1 MTVSSGYIT
10 LQRYV
15 NIHLYEVFTQ
25 RGQFDL
31 FPLHA
36 VQPYMNLGSLCVSQL
51 HCRMGLTSLHTRPWH
66 TGV

>member
-1 MTVSSGYIT
+1 MTVSSGYIP

-25 RGQFDL
+25 CGRLDL

-36 VQPYMNLGSLCVSQL
+36 VQLYMNLGSLRVSQL

-66 TGV
+66 TDV